1 MDDACCTFRLVE
13 VKELLEAVFGLVEH
27 LRDHAKDE
35 TRARSIDAL
44 DFSINIWKNMTK
56 EQSFLDWIDAADV
69 FDGRRSS
76 VDR

>member
-27 LRDHAKDE
+27 LRDHAQDE

-44 DFSINIWKNMTK
+44 DFSINIWKNMSK